1 MTHLPTELPPLP
13 ALAGEEQIEAV
24 ARDLEDLPLVRGSA
38 ELERLSRDFHED
50 SPVLTPLLA
59 GRVAQLGVHASSV
72 EAVQRVA
79 SACVRHAVPLTLRG
93 AGTGNYG
100 QCVPLAGGV
109 VLDLAGLNR
118 LRSLDPTTGLFT
130 AEAGIGLADLDGQLR
145 QAGRA
150 LRLQPSTARSASLGG
165 FVAGGSGGLGSVRWG
180 FLRDPGHLL
189 GLEVVTLEP
198 DPQRLELAAAASRPL
213 NHAYGCNGI
222 ITALTM
228 ASTEAVAWQEL
239 VIAFSDWERAV
250 VASRMIGEASLVLQ
264 SLCLLEAPLCGAM
277 PWPGGVGASDRDHH
291 LLVQI
296 SADGLPLLQTWL
308 AELGGRLLWQ
318 RPAGHGQ
325 GLPLAELTWNHTTLH
340 WCRRHSGW
348 TYLQLL
354 LPQPE
359 LACLQHLKQGW
370 GDDLLWHLEG
380 VRSQG
385 AQRLAALPL
394 VRWRGAEALDRLID
408 QVLAQGGICFNPHV
422 LTVEDGGLG
431 VIDADQVAAKA
442 LYDPS
447 GLLNPG
453 KLRGWWQR
461 P

>member
-1 MTHLPTELPPLP
+1 MTQLPTDLPPLP
-13 ALAGEEQIEAV
+13 APASGEQIEAV
-24 ARDLEDLPLVRGSA
+24 ARELEGLPLVRTASD
-38 ELERLSRDFHED
+38 LERLSRDFHED

-59 GRVAQLGVHASSV
+59 GRVAQLGVLVSTV
-72 EAVQRVA
+72 PAVQRVA
-79 SACVRHAVPLTLRG
+79 TACVRHGVPLTLRG

-109 VLDLAGLNR
+109 VLDLTGLKA
-118 LRSLDPTTGLFT
+118 LRQLDPSTGVFT

-145 QAGRA
+145 ASGRA
-150 LRLQPSTARSASLGG
+150 LRLQPSTARTASLAG

-189 GLEVVTLEP
+189 GLEVVTMEP
-198 DPQRLELAAAASRPL
+198 IPRVLQLGPQASRPL

-228 ASTEAVAWQEL
+228 ASTEAVPWQEL
-239 VIAFSDWERAV
+239 VVGFSDWSQAV
-250 VASRMIGEASLVLQ
+250 NAARQIGEASLVLQ

-277 PWPGGVGASDRDHH
+277 PWPGGHAEADAEHR
-291 LLVQI
+291 LLLQV
-296 SADGLPLLQTWL
+296 APDALPLLESWI
-308 AELGGRLLWQ
+308 EDLGGRRRWQ
-318 RPAGHGQ
+318 RPAGTGP

-340 WCRRHSGW
+340 WCRRHPGW

-359 LACLQHLKQGW
+359 LACLQELKQAW

-385 AQRLAALPL
+385 GQRLAALPL
-394 VRWRGAEALDRLID
+394 VRWHGRDALERLID
-408 QVLAQGGICFNPHV
+408 QVLNLGGVCFNPHV

-431 VIDADQVAAKA
+431 VIDADQVTAKA
-442 LYDPS
+442 QHDPS